1 MSISKQEPAATD
13 ARVDALPEAGETL
26 DLLARLEE
34 QQRQSTLAMEAGK
47 MGFWKWDLATNRI
60 EWSPSLEAI
69 HGREPGSF
77 DGTFESY
84 ESDIHPE
91 DLAYVRGRT
100 QESLVSGRLDMEY
113 RILCADHSTRWL
125 SAHGILIRDAA
136 GRATQVVGVCQDIT
150 DRKLV
155 EQELTLSEARARA
168 LFESALDAII
178 SLDREGRISE
188 FNPAAER
195 IFGYRKEQVIGQLME
210 ELLLPEPM
218 REEFRM
224 ELQLLAGRKG
234 TAAARSEI
242 TARRADGI
250 EFPAEISLASV
261 ETARGPIFNAY
272 LRDISERRQVEQ
284 ELKMRLRQQSSAAEL
299 GQLAAGGIALPTL
312 FDRAVHLVARDLR
325 VEFAKILELQPD
337 GDFLKVIAGVGWKD
351 GVVGHTLVDVSTETQ
366 AGYTLIS
373 NSPIIED
380 DLTQET
386 RFRGHPLLWNHG
398 IKSGMTV
405 IIPGRGGPWG
415 ILSAHTGRSW
425 RFTQYDLHFL
435 NAIAVIIGQ
444 AVERERVEIERAKL
458 LEHERATR
466 SEAEQ
471 ALLAREIAL
480 QQQREVE
487 ERLNSLVQVSGEMIT
502 SMEIGHVL
510 DVVRDLS
517 IGLVKA
523 DAFAVWRFNEASNA
537 WHVISDHGL
546 SPNYPRRTET
556 SAMRMLADPLALEN
570 VLTDASI
577 VPAQRLP
584 SLEAEGVHSLLVMP
598 LKIKG
603 ENSGT
608 LTFYYRTPH
617 HFSDVEIR
625 LATALANLASSAITV
640 SELYAEEAL
649 QRQRADIAGARA
661 TFIAEA
667 TTLLTSALDYDTTL
681 DQLARLFVPFLSD
694 WCYVSVLDSGDE
706 PRPVS
711 IVHRDPKKVAL
722 ATKLMQTIS
731 TDNVFSLGIGKSMK
745 TGSPVLLSEIGDD
758 LLEKAAKNK
767 QQTKMLKSLGLVSLM
782 ALPLQARG
790 RLLGTITLATAES
803 GRRLDADD
811 LSFAQQVAS
820 RAAVAVDNGRLYKEA
835 QEAQAELQLANEA
848 KDEFLGMLSHELRSP
863 ITVIYGGA
871 RMLKSRADRM
881 DAESRESII
890 ADIEQ
895 ESERLYRVVEDLLAL
910 ARVEL
915 GWPIDTVPI
924 QVAKWLD
931 KVVTA
936 FGQRRQSREI
946 AVDVEADLPPA
957 CGEPVYLEQVMR
969 NLLGNADKYSP
980 TEKPITVQA
989 RRQGD
994 EIIVSVLDR
1003 GPGIDESEIDLIF
1016 ERFYRSERTS
1026 RQAKGAG
1033 IGLTVCKR
1041 LMEAQSG
1048 RIWAEQREGGGLN
1061 VSFALPVQMEDSE

>member
-1 MSISKQEPAATD
+1 MSISKQEPASTEALV
-13 ARVDALPEAGETL
+13 RALPEGDGAL
-26 DLLARLEE
+26 DLLARLGE
-34 QQRQSTLAMEAGK
+34 QQPQFTLAMEAGK
-47 MGFWKWDLATNRI
+47 MGLWQWDLTANRI
-60 EWSPSLEAI
+60 QWTPGLEAI
-69 HGREPGSF
+69 HGLAPGTF

-84 ESDIHPE
+84 ESNIHPE
-91 DLAYVRGRT
+91 DLQYVRAKI
-100 QESLVSGRLDMEY
+100 QEALASGRMDLEY
-113 RILCADHSTRWL
+113 RILWPDRSTRWL
-125 SAHGILIRDAA
+125 ASHGTLLKDAE
-136 GRATQVVGVCQDIT
+136 GQATQLVGICQDIT
-150 DRKLV
+150 DRKLA
-155 EQELTLSEARARA
+155 EQDLTLSEARAKA
-168 LFESALDAII
+168 LFESALDAVIG
-178 SLDREGRISE
+178 LDRDGRISE

-195 IFGYRKEQVIGQLME
+195 IFGYRKEQAIGQIME
-210 ELLLPEPM
+210 ELLLPEAM
-218 REEFRM
+218 REEFRI
-224 ELQLLAGRKG
+224 ELQLLAGRRE

-242 TARRADGI
+242 TARRADGT
-250 EFPAEISLASV
+250 EFPAEISLAS
-261 ETARGPIFNAY
+261 TQTLKGPIFNAY

-284 ELKMRLRQQSSAAEL
+284 ELKMRLRQQSSVAEL
-299 GQLAAGGIALPTL
+299 GQMAAAGAKLPALL
-312 FDRAVHLVARDLR
+312 DRAVQLVARDLR
-325 VEFAKILELQPD
+325 VEFAKVLELQP
-337 GDFLKVIAGVGWKD
+337 GGEFLLVVAGVGWKE
-351 GVVGHTLVDVSTETQ
+351 GVVGQTLVDVSPDTQ

-386 RFRGHPLLWNHG
+386 RFRGHPLLWDHG

-405 IIPGRGGPWG
+405 IIPGRGSPWG
-415 ILSAHTGRSW
+415 ILSAHTAKSW

-435 NAIAVIIGQ
+435 NALAIIIGQ
-444 AVERERVEIERAKL
+444 AVEREKVEAERTML
-458 LEHERATR
+458 LQHERAAR

-471 ALLAREIAL
+471 ALLEREMAL
-480 QQQREVE
+480 QQQRDVE
-487 ERLNSLVQVSGEMIT
+487 DRLNSLVHVSSEMIT

-523 DAFAVWRFNEASNA
+523 DAFAVWRYDEATSA
-537 WHVISDHGL
+537 WHVISDYGL
-546 SPNYPRRTET
+546 SEKYPRQTET
-556 SAMRMLADPLALEN
+556 SNMRMLAEPLALEN
-570 VLTDASI
+570 VLTDESI
-577 VPAQRLP
+577 IPSQRLP
-584 SLEAEGVHSLLVMP
+584 ALEAEGVHSLLVMP

-603 ENSGT
+603 ENTGT
-608 LTFYYRTPH
+608 LTFYFRTSH

-640 SELYAEEAL
+640 SELYAEEAS
-649 QRQRADIAGARA
+649 QRQRANIAGSRA

-667 TTLLTSALDYDTTL
+667 TTVLSSSLDYDTTL

-711 IVHRDPKKVAL
+711 IVHRNPKKVAL
-722 ATKLMQTIS
+722 ATKLVKTMSDDHIVS
-731 TDNVFSLGIGKSMK
+731 AGVRKSME
-745 TGSPVLLSEIGDD
+745 TGSPVLFFDINSD
-758 LLEKAAKNK
+758 LLEKAANNK
-767 QQTKMLKSLGLVSLM
+767 QQTRMLKSLGLVSLM
-782 ALPLQARG
+782 VLPLQARG

-820 RAAVAVDNGRLYKEA
+820 RAAIAVDNGRLYKEA
-835 QEAQAELQLANEA
+835 QEARAELQLANEA

-881 DAESRESII
+881 DTESRESVI

-924 QVAKWLD
+924 QVAKWLE
-931 KVVTA
+931 KVVNA

-946 AVDVEADLPPA
+946 ILDVEKDLPPA
-957 CGEPVYLEQVMR
+957 TGEPVYLEQVLR

-980 TEKPITVQA
+980 LDKPITVKA
-989 RRQGD
+989 RHQGD
-994 EIIVSVLDR
+994 EIIVSVMDR

-1048 RIWAEQREGGGLN
+1048 RIWAEQREGGGLI
-1061 VSFALPVQMEDSE
+1061 VSFALPAQTEDTI